1 MIHIT
6 LIETIKAAMR
16 DCDGKLAECNKTLQ
30 EYNEVMIKL
39 NERKINLEERKKILS
54 SLLDNAIEE
63 QAKLNK
69 MKTKQSG
76 EKTDT
81 AKKSRSKA
89 SDEQPAAAAIPGGI
103 SINELA
109 DKLQVPT
116 TKIAAVSNV
125 LGYDP
130 PMIDN
135 KFTFTSE
142 QADAI
147 RKAILD
153 I

>member
-1 MIHIT
+1 MT
-6 LIETIKAAMR
+6 LIETIKAAIG
-16 DCDGKLAECNKTLQ
+16 DCDEKLTECNKTLQ

-39 NERKINLEERKKILS
+39 NERKTNLEERKKLLS
-54 SLLDNAIEE
+54 SLLNDAIEE

-69 MKTKQSG
+69 MKTKQPC
-76 EKTDT
+76 EKADT
-81 AKKSRSKA
+81 AKKSRSKT
-89 SDEQPAAAAIPGGI
+89 SNELPATATIPGGI

-147 RKAILD
+147 RKAILET
-153 I
+153 

>member
-1 MIHIT
+1 MT
-6 LIETIKAAMR
+6 LIETIKAAIG
-16 DCDGKLAECNKTLQ
+16 DCDEKLTECNKTLQ

-39 NERKINLEERKKILS
+39 NERKTNLEERKKLLS
-54 SLLDNAIEE
+54 SLLNDAIEE

-69 MKTKQSG
+69 MKTKQPC
-76 EKTDT
+76 EKADT
-81 AKKSRSKA
+81 AKKSRSKT
-89 SDEQPAAAAIPGGI
+89 SDELPATATIPGGI

-147 RKAILD
+147 RKAILET
-153 I
+153 